1 MKTKTLLAAALVGA
15 LATITATS
23 MAQSQSHYD
32 DLANLPFVAGYIAKG
47 NAPTLLAELFF
58 RARGADLPLGD
69 AGAQHVWHEG
79 RLGEGLRQLAT
90 TSCLSSSSG
99 STPRR

>member
-47 NAPTLLAELFF
+47 NVPTLLAESFF
-58 RARGADLPLGD
+58 ERSV
-69 AGAQHVWHEG
+69 QTTCG
-79 RLGEGLRQLAT
+79 RFL
-90 TSCLSSSSG
+90 LS
-99 STPRR
+99 TCMA